1 MVINAVEDNNI
12 PLAEAL
18 INDIV
23 NVLVER
29 NDKTEPIWVNG
40 EMSVIKTAIMAVVL
54 ENKGKRQYQTL
65 TNAYYFVAEMFKAD
79 EDGEMLIDKYMKN
92 KKADDPIRKFF
103 AIASTAPSKTRG
115 SFVAAAL
122 STLQMFVSDYVA
134 DTIQKSDFDL
144 RDFVTKKTALYVLLN
159 DDKIT
164 YHKLASL
171 LVQQIYTAIVDTS
184 RNSGGELSIRMNFI
198 LDEFSNFTKIE
209 SFQSMLTVSRSRN
222 CRFVLAVQSIFGQLE
237 EKYGKEGTQNILD
250 NTVLIYLKSS
260 NIDTANKISEKL
272 GTYSAQS
279 YSESSNSNLK
289 SDKSSSSMSII
300 SRKLLTADEVLKIE
314 SPYILVM
321 IAGQQPALLNVPDIS
336 KMHFNQLN
344 GMGSKEHNKQLR
356 IERENARP
364 IRKLGKIKIWNI
376 WNQVKEQEDEEL
388 EEAEEE
394 LRILRENWR
403 VNKRGKELIESQETD
418 NKKDN

>member
-1 MVINAVEDNNI
+1 M
-12 PLAEAL
+12 
-18 INDIV
+18 
-23 NVLVER
+23 
-29 NDKTEPIWVNG
+29 
-40 EMSVIKTAIMAVVL
+40 
-54 ENKGKRQYQTL
+54 
-65 TNAYYFVAEMFKAD
+65 
-79 EDGEMLIDKYMKN
+79 
-92 KKADDPIRKFF
+92 
-103 AIASTAPSKTRG
+103 
-115 SFVAAAL
+115 
-122 STLQMFVSDYVA
+122 
-134 DTIQKSDFDL
+134 
-144 RDFVTKKTALYVLLN
+144 
-159 DDKIT
+159 
-164 YHKLASL
+164 ASL

-184 RNSGGELSIRMNFI
+184 RNSGGELSNRMNFI

-279 YSESSNSNLK
+279 YSESSNSNIK

-344 GMGSKEHNKQLR
+344 GMGSKEHNKKLR
-356 IERENARP
+356 IDREKARP
-364 IRKLGKIKIWNI
+364 IRKMEKIKIWNI
-376 WNQVKEQEDEEL
+376 WDQVKEQDYEEL

-403 VNKRGKELIESQETD
+403 VNKKGKELIESQETD

>member
-1 MVINAVEDNNI
+1 M
-12 PLAEAL
+12 
-18 INDIV
+18 
-23 NVLVER
+23 LVER

-144 RDFVTKKTALYVLLN
+144 RDFATKKTALYVLLN

-184 RNSGGELSIRMNFI
+184 RNSGGELSNRMNFI

-279 YSESSNSNLK
+279 YSESSNSNIK

-344 GMGSKEHNKQLR
+344 GMGSKEHNKKLR
-356 IERENARP
+356 IDREKARP
-364 IRKLGKIKIWNI
+364 IRKMEKIKIWNI
-376 WNQVKEQEDEEL
+376 WDQVKEQDYEEL

-394 LRILRENWR
+394 LKILRENWR
-403 VNKRGKELIESQETD
+403 VNKKGKELIESQETD

>member
-1 MVINAVEDNNI
+1 M
-12 PLAEAL
+12 
-18 INDIV
+18 
-23 NVLVER
+23 LVER

-144 RDFVTKKTALYVLLN
+144 RDFATKKTALYVLLN

-279 YSESSNSNLK
+279 YSESSNSNIK

-344 GMGSKEHNKQLR
+344 GMGSKEHNKKLR
-356 IERENARP
+356 IDREKARP
-364 IRKLGKIKIWNI
+364 IRKMEKIKIWNI
-376 WNQVKEQEDEEL
+376 WDQVKEQDYEEL

-403 VNKRGKELIESQETD
+403 VNKKGKELIESQETD

>member
-12 PLAEAL
+12 PLAEAI

-65 TNAYYFVAEMFKAD
+65 TNAYYFVAEMFKTD

-144 RDFVTKKTALYVLLN
+144 RDFATKKTALYVLLN

-314 SPYILVM
+314 NPYILVM
-321 IAGQQPALLNVPDIS
+321 LAGQQPALLNVPDIS

-344 GMGSKEHNKQLR
+344 GMGSKEHNKKLR
-356 IERENARP
+356 IDREKARP
-364 IRKLGKIKIWNI
+364 IRKMEKIRIWNI
-376 WNQVKEQEDEEL
+376 WDQVKEQDYEEL

-394 LRILRENWR
+394 LKILRENWR
-403 VNKRGKELIESQETD
+403 VNKKGKELIESQETD

>member
-92 KKADDPIRKFF
+92 KQADDPIRKFF

-144 RDFVTKKTALYVLLN
+144 RDFATKRTALYVLLN

-279 YSESSNSNLK
+279 YSESSNSNIK

-344 GMGSKEHNKQLR
+344 SMGSKEHNKKLR
-356 IERENARP
+356 IDREKARP
-364 IRKLGKIKIWNI
+364 IRKMEKIKIWNI
-376 WNQVKEQEDEEL
+376 WDQVKEQDYEEL

-394 LRILRENWR
+394 LKILRENWR
-403 VNKRGKELIESQETD
+403 VNKKGKELIESQETD

>member
-144 RDFVTKKTALYVLLN
+144 RDFATKRTALYVLLN

-344 GMGSKEHNKQLR
+344 GMGSKEHNKKLR
-356 IERENARP
+356 IDREKARP
-364 IRKLGKIKIWNI
+364 IRKMEKIKIWNI
-376 WNQVKEQEDEEL
+376 WDQVKEQDYEEL

-394 LRILRENWR
+394 LKILRENWR
-403 VNKRGKELIESQETD
+403 VNKKGKELIESQETD

>member
-144 RDFVTKKTALYVLLN
+144 RDFATKRTALYVLLN

-279 YSESSNSNLK
+279 YSESSNSNIK

-344 GMGSKEHNKQLR
+344 GMGSKEHNKKLR
-356 IERENARP
+356 IDREKARH
-364 IRKLGKIKIWNI
+364 IRKMEKIKIWNI
-376 WNQVKEQEDEEL
+376 WDQVKEQDYEEL

-394 LRILRENWR
+394 LKILRENWR
-403 VNKRGKELIESQETD
+403 VNKKGKELIESQETD

>member
-144 RDFVTKKTALYVLLN
+144 RDFATKQTALYVLLN

-279 YSESSNSNLK
+279 YSESSNTNLK

-344 GMGSKEHNKQLR
+344 GMGSKEHNKKLR
-356 IERENARP
+356 IDREKARP
-364 IRKLGKIKIWNI
+364 IRKMEKIKIWNI
-376 WNQVKEQEDEEL
+376 WDQVKVQEYEEL

>member
-144 RDFVTKKTALYVLLN
+144 RDFATKRTALYVLLN

-336 KMHFNQLN
+336 KMHFNQPN
-344 GMGSKEHNKQLR
+344 GMGSKEHNKKLR
-356 IERENARP
+356 IDREKARH
-364 IRKLGKIKIWNI
+364 IRKMEKIKIWNI
-376 WNQVKEQEDEEL
+376 WDQVKEQDYEEL

-394 LRILRENWR
+394 LKILRENWR
-403 VNKRGKELIESQETD
+403 VNKKGKELIESQETD

>member
-1 MVINAVEDNNI
+1 M
-12 PLAEAL
+12 
-18 INDIV
+18 
-23 NVLVER
+23 LVER

-144 RDFVTKKTALYVLLN
+144 RDFATKKTALYVLLN

-279 YSESSNSNLK
+279 YSESSNSNIK

-344 GMGSKEHNKQLR
+344 GMGSKEHNKKLR
-356 IERENARP
+356 IDREKARP
-364 IRKLGKIKIWNI
+364 IRKMEKIKIWNI
-376 WNQVKEQEDEEL
+376 WDQVKEQDYEEL

-394 LRILRENWR
+394 LKILRENWR
-403 VNKRGKELIESQETD
+403 VNKKGKELIESQETD

>member
-1 MVINAVEDNNI
+1 M
-12 PLAEAL
+12 
-18 INDIV
+18 
-23 NVLVER
+23 LVER

-144 RDFVTKKTALYVLLN
+144 RDFATKKTALYVLLN

-344 GMGSKEHNKQLR
+344 GMGSKEHNKKLR
-356 IERENARP
+356 IDREKARP
-364 IRKLGKIKIWNI
+364 IRKMEKIKIWNI
-376 WNQVKEQEDEEL
+376 WDQVKEQDYEEL

-403 VNKRGKELIESQETD
+403 VNKKGKELIESQETD

>member
-92 KKADDPIRKFF
+92 KNADDPIRKFF

-144 RDFVTKKTALYVLLN
+144 RDFATKKTALYVLLN

-279 YSESSNSNLK
+279 YSESSNSNIK

-344 GMGSKEHNKQLR
+344 GMGSKEHNKKLR
-356 IERENARP
+356 IDREKARP
-364 IRKLGKIKIWNI
+364 IRKMEKIKIWNI
-376 WNQVKEQEDEEL
+376 WDQVKEQEDEEL

-394 LRILRENWR
+394 LKILRENWR
-403 VNKRGKELIESQETD
+403 VNKKGKELIESQETD

>member
-144 RDFVTKKTALYVLLN
+144 RDFATKQTALYVLLN

-279 YSESSNSNLK
+279 YSESSNTNLK

-344 GMGSKEHNKQLR
+344 GMGSKEHNKKLR
-356 IERENARP
+356 IDREKARP
-364 IRKLGKIKIWNI
+364 IRKMEKIKIWNI
-376 WNQVKEQEDEEL
+376 WDQVKVQDYEEL

>member
-18 INDIV
+18 VNDIV

-79 EDGEMLIDKYMKN
+79 EDGEMLIDKYMRN
-92 KKADDPIRKFF
+92 KKADDPIKKFF

-134 DTIQKSDFDL
+134 DTIQKSDFNL
-144 RDFVTKKTALYVLLN
+144 RDFATKRTALYVLLN

-279 YSESSNSNLK
+279 YSESSNTNIK

-403 VNKRGKELIESQETD
+403 VNKKRKELIESQETD
-418 NKKDN
+418 NKEDS